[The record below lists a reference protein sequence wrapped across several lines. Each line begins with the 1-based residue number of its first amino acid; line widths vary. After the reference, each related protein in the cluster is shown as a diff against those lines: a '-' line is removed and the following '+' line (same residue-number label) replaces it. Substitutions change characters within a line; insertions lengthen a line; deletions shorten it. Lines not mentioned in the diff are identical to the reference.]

1 MKFELNLMSKV
12 SLDEA
17 MLLLRSSCFDRG
29 GVAVGEMRPLSETW
43 PKVFIN
49 IGVILSLH
57 TYCPI
62 GSRPK
67 PAFKLKSIEMYQI
80 FALTPASCTDACLV
94 LVTLLRTMLTP
105 QELCDVGCFVPLARL
120 SEPTNLFLSL
130 SSK

>member
-1 MKFELNLMSKV
+1 MMKSELNLMSKV

-57 TYCPI
+57 TQCPI

-67 PAFKLKSIEMYQI
+67 PVFKLKSMEMYQI
-80 FALTPASCTDACLV
+80 FYPSCSNTCFLYWCLLGLGDAV
-94 LVTLLRTMLTP
+94 AD
-105 QELCDVGCFVPLARL
+105 DVD
-120 SEPTNLFLSL
+120 
-130 SSK
+130 SSGIV